1 MKYSIVKVVNGNFTV
16 DSEYGENL
24 NSAKVNFHRV
34 CQTLWNAPDV
44 QSAMVMIADENLDA
58 VEGYKEYI
66 HHDTV
71 VAPVVEE
78 PTEEPSEEPSGE

>member
-1 MKYSIVKVVNGNFTV
+1 MTYGIIKVINGTYHIHA
-16 DSEYGENL
+16 EGITGL
-24 NSAKVNFHRV
+24 ASAKVQFHSL

-44 QSAMVMIADENLDA
+44 ATAMVMIADENLDA

-66 HHDTV
+66 RHDTV

-78 PTEEPSEEPSGE
+78 PTEEPSGE